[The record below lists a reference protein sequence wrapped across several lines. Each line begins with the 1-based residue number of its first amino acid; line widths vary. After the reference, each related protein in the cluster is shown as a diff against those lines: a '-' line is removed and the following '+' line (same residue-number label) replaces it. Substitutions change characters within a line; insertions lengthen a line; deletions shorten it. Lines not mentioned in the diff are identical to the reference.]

1 MAFTALDPRIFYNAI
16 VTRLTSETGKSIG
29 EAEEPTVTLD
39 SNSRITDPY
48 GILYPL
54 SENPFG
60 PLSDSSESAEWRF
73 QVTCV
78 GRDMDQ
84 AQWMQQKV
92 RAALLGWT
100 PTVSGLAT
108 HAVLLLDGSGI
119 ERDTDFNPY
128 RFYSSDRF
136 QTTTN

>member
-1 MAFTALDPRIFYNAI
+1 MAFTALDPRTFYDAI
-16 VTRLTSETGKSIG
+16 ESRLTSETGMNIG
-29 EAEEPTVTLD
+29 VVEEPTVTLD
-39 SNSRITDPY
+39 SNSKLTDPY
-48 GILYPL
+48 AILYPL

-60 PLSDSSESAEWRF
+60 PLSDSSESAEWRW

-78 GRDMDQ
+78 GRDRIQ

-100 PTVSGLAT
+100 PTVSGLDT

-119 ERDTDFNPY
+119 ERDRDFTPH
-128 RFYSSDRF
+128 RFYSTDRF